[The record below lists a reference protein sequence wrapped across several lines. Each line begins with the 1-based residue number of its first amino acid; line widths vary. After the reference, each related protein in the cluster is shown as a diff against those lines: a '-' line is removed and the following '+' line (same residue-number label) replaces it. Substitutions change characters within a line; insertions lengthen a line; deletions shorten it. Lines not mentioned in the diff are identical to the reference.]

1 MRGLITAIIG
11 CRLSMLVGVWL
22 CFLSLYGLIS
32 LARTLVRSR
41 APAEVVKIL
50 WRWFDFLGLLLY
62 NYNKNKNPMKGIRM
76 GKKKKHVTPIV
87 ERAEQAK
94 ANAANL
100 ADAFLLLG
108 LTVETWETNLN
119 EGKTASV
126 VSTPELVDSEGWP
139 FEFYFSHES
148 GQIITNNL

>member
-1 MRGLITAIIG
+1 
-11 CRLSMLVGVWL
+11 
-22 CFLSLYGLIS
+22 
-32 LARTLVRSR
+32 
-41 APAEVVKIL
+41 
-50 WRWFDFLGLLLY
+50 
-62 NYNKNKNPMKGIRM
+62 M

-87 ERAEQAK
+87 KRAEQAK

-108 LTVETWETNLN
+108 LTVETWETNLS
-119 EGKTASV
+119 EGKTVSV
-126 VSTPELVDSEGWP
+126 VSTPELVDGEGWP